1 MRGTRKTFHYGG
13 GIYIILRQTPLF
25 LRYSIFEV
33 TLWEF
38 EGGEYLL
45 LPDKFGYCRYAVP

>member
-25 LRYSIFEV
+25 LRYSTFEV